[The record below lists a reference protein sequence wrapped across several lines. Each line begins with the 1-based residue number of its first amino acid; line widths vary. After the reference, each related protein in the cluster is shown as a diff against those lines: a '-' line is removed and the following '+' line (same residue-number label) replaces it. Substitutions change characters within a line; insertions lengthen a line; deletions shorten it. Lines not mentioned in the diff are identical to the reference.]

1 LESKP
6 SDSPPCLFHLHFLDV
21 IIGNDVK
28 NNLYIPRRTRPRD
41 RSDVLLTEGGRIIVA
56 QGFRIHHGEK
66 TWLASGLV
74 L

>member
-1 LESKP
+1 M
-6 SDSPPCLFHLHFLDV
+6 
-21 IIGNDVK
+21 K